1 MKNKRFAALA
11 IALLIG
17 GGLGAAAADQG
28 LERTSASWT
37 DQGQVAAAVTAGTWT
52 TTTASTCLAYGD
64 NGQVLA
70 GCSVLNSSSYEGWGV
85 AGTQTRNYYL
95 KFDVPKGTRQISFD
109 VDLSTVQGNGSS
121 WSWTTAKVLY
131 NRHQQFQARDGWTCA
146 ELPRVRATGVEWQT
160 QQIFFQIAENDPSAS
175 AMCS

>member
-1 MKNKRFAALA
+1 MKNKRFVALA

-52 TTTASTCLAYGD
+52 TTTASTCVAYGD
-64 NGQVLA
+64 NREQLA
-70 GCSVLNSSSYEGWGV
+70 GCRVVDTSYYFGWVDSGKHF
-85 AGTQTRNYYL
+85 RNYYL
-95 KFDVPKGTRQISFD
+95 NFDVPSGTRWVSFD
-109 VDLSTVQGNGSS
+109 VDLSTLQGNEST
-121 WSWTTAKVLY
+121 WSWTSSKVLSGA
-131 NRHQQFQARDGWTCA
+131 QFTSRDGWNCSQ
-146 ELPRVRATGVEWQT
+146 LPRARGTGLEWQT
-160 QQIFFQIAENDPSAS
+160 HSIYFKVVENDPSAS

>member
-17 GGLGAAAADQG
+17 GGVGAAAADQG
-28 LERTSASWT
+28 LEHTSAAWT

-52 TTTASTCLAYGD
+52 TTTASTCVAYGD
-64 NGQVLA
+64 NRVQLA
-70 GCSVLNSSSYEGWGV
+70 GCRLIDTSYYEVWGEP
-85 AGTQTRNYYL
+85 GKQIRNYYL
-95 KFDVPKGTRQISFD
+95 NFDVPSGTRWVSFD

-121 WSWTTAKVLY
+121 WSWTTSKVLSGA
-131 NRHQQFQARDGWTCA
+131 QFTSRDGWTCA
-146 ELPRVRATGVEWQT
+146 QLPRARGTGLEWQT
-160 QQIFFQIAENDPSAS
+160 HSIYFQVTENDPSAS